1 METRCTGKVFIVED
15 SPAVRSR
22 LVELLCEIDGVCVV
36 GEAQSP
42 YEAVAGIRRTQPH
55 CVVLDLQLIGGS
67 GIDVLRAVHPL
78 SPQIAFVVLTANAT
92 AQYRRACMQAG
103 ASRFLDKS
111 TEFDKLKEVVIDC
124 IGRDSC
130 GRHESNQQRG
140 E

>member
-1 METRCTGKVFIVED
+1 METHCTSKVFIVED
-15 SPAVRSR
+15 SPLIRSH
-22 LVELLCEIDGVCVV
+22 LVELLGEIDGVCVV

-67 GIDVLRAVHPL
+67 GIDILRAVHPH
-78 SPQIAFVVLTANAT
+78 SPQIAFVVLTANST

-103 ASRFLDKS
+103 ASWFLDKS
-111 TEFDKLKEVVIDC
+111 TEFDKLKQVVIEC

-130 GRHESNQQRG
+130 SRCERH
-140 E
+140 